1 MELDA
6 LTLARAQFGANISFH
21 ILFPSINIALAW
33 VLLFFKLRYLR
44 TGKQAWMD
52 AYGFWVKIFALS
64 FALGVVSG
72 VTMSFQ
78 FGTNWPGYMQTVGNI
93 AGPLLAYE
101 ILTAFFLEA
110 GFLGI
115 MLFGRPRVS
124 EGVHTFATLLVAFGN
139 SLSAFWI
146 IALNSWMQTP
156 AGFVM
161 KDGRAHVSD
170 WLQVIFNPS
179 MPYRLTHMLLASG
192 LTVAFLLAGL
202 SAYRQLKGDRSAG
215 NGAALKTGVR
225 LAALLIPLQILV
237 GDAHGLNTM
246 DHQPAKLA
254 AIEGVWH
261 TERGAPL
268 LLFALPNA
276 DTQRNDYAVG
286 IPHLASLIIKHD
298 PDGEIRGLN
307 EFAQHPPVAKVFW
320 SFRVMVGV
328 GVLMLLT
335 AWFGAW
341 QLRRDAPAAL
351 LDRRLLCWL
360 VGMTFAGWVATL
372 AGWYVTEIGRQPWL
386 VTGVLTT
393 AQAAGQATTS
403 MVAGSL
409 LTYLALY
416 AGLLL
421 AYVSVLFH
429 LAKKA
434 AGQADAAVVLQE
446 VQA

>member
-6 LTLARAQFGANISFH
+6 LALARAQFAANISFH

-44 TGKQAWMD
+44 TGRQAWMD

-115 MLFGRPRVS
+115 MLFGRARVS
-124 EGVHTFATLLVAFGN
+124 ERVHTLATLLVAFGN
-139 SLSAFWI
+139 TLSAFWI

-156 AGFVM
+156 AGFTM
-161 KDGRAHVSD
+161 RDGRAHVTD

-192 LTVAFLLAGL
+192 LTVAFLIAGL
-202 SAYRQLKGDRSAG
+202 SAYRLLKADRSEG
-215 NGAALKTGVR
+215 NTTALKTGVW
-225 LAALLIPLQILV
+225 LAALLIPLQILA

-246 DHQPAKLA
+246 EHQPAKLA
-254 AIEGVWH
+254 AIEGVWQ

-276 DTQRNDYAVG
+276 DSRSNDYALG
-286 IPHLASLIIKHD
+286 IPRLASLIIKHD

-328 GVLMLLT
+328 GVLMLMASWL
-335 AWFGAW
+335 AAW
-341 QLRRDAPAAL
+341 QLRRKPAAA
-351 LDRRLLCWL
+351 LDRRLLYL
-360 VGMTFAGWVATL
+360 LAGMTFAGWVATL

-393 AQAAGQATTS
+393 AQAAGAATTG

-421 AYVSVLFH
+421 AYISVLFH
-429 LAKKA
+429 LAGKA
-434 AGQADAAVVLQE
+434 ASHTDQKLALQE